1 MQTFRHIGRAL
12 LLSAACVAGLGCASA
27 APPAPLANV
36 PVKLAMGSSAELQP
50 GLSIS
55 FDRVEDSRCPQGV
68 QCVWA
73 GQLLY
78 FLSLHGSTVVNFDL
92 STRAPRFSAAGLSIR
107 LDDEQQAPP
116 PVSGQPPP
124 PYTVML
130 LVNSN

>member
-1 MQTFRHIGRAL
+1 MMSRQMSLLHPL
-12 LLSAACVAGLGCASA
+12 LLAVSLAMAACVSA
-27 APPAPLANV
+27 APPAPLVNV
-36 PVKLAMGSSAELQP
+36 PIKLAMGSSAELQP

-92 STRAPRFSAAGLSIR
+92 STKAPSFSTAGLTIR
-107 LDDEQQAPP
+107 LDDEHQVPP